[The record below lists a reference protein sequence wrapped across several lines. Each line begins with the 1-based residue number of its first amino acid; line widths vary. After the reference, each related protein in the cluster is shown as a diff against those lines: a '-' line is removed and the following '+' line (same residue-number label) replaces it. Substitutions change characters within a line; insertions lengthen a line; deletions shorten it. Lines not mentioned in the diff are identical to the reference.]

1 MGRTQVKALQTLEY
15 TYLFANQWRD
25 AIFYHNLLPD
35 LVVAVIMSPETM
47 AGCWED
53 KFDCVKSSQNPN
65 GLPLW
70 KVSSTLVQ

>member
-1 MGRTQVKALQTLEY
+1 MDRTQVKALQTLGY

-25 AIFYHNLLPD
+25 AVFYHNLLPD

-53 KFDCVKSSQNPN
+53 KVDCVKSLQNPN